1 MSSRSNS
8 NSDNCTMGDYW
19 SGATVYLFPE
29 EWNERTGSSRCCNE
43 MRDPRGNNGSMMI
56 VEDDEDRHDNNTGDG
71 GGWDITVAVD
81 VDLYKANTNNNN
93 KKNEQRSSLW
103 LSCFSCV

>member
-43 MRDPRGNNGSMMI
+43 MRDPRGNNGSTMI

-71 GGWDITVAVD
+71 GGRDITTTPTIIIV
-81 VDLYKANTNNNN
+81 NNVPHYGYRVLVVYELN
-93 KKNEQRSSLW
+93 
-103 LSCFSCV
+103 